1 MNRSGFAELRTRISR
16 CRLCRD
22 EPHGPPLPHEPRP
35 VLRGSH
41 TARLCIAGQAPGKRV
56 HESGIP
62 FDDPSGKRL
71 RKWMGIG
78 ADEFYDESRIAI
90 VPMGF
95 CFPGYDARGGDLPP
109 RRECA
114 GRWRAE
120 VIACLPRLELILLVG
135 AHAQRWHLGRRA
147 RPRLAE
153 TVRHWRDYA
162 DEPAPGGVPCLP
174 LPHPSWRNNGWLK
187 ANPWF
192 GEELLP
198 QLRQRIRRII
208 G

>member
-1 MNRSGFAELRTRISR
+1 
-16 CRLCRD
+16 
-22 EPHGPPLPHEPRP
+22 
-35 VLRGSH
+35 VLRGSG

-71 RKWMGIG
+71 RRWMGIG
-78 ADEFYDESRIAI
+78 GDVFYDESRIAI
-90 VPMGF
+90 IPMGF
-95 CFPGYDARGGDLPP
+95 CFPGYDRRGGDLPP

-114 GRWRAE
+114 GRWRSDIFA
-120 VIACLPRLELILLVG
+120 ALPRLELILLVG

-147 RPRLAE
+147 RPSLTE
-153 TVRHWRDYA
+153 TVRHWRDYTSA
-162 DEPAPGGVPCLP
+162 HGKGNVACLP
-174 LPHPSWRNNGWLK
+174 LPHPSWRNNSWLK

-192 GEELLP
+192 EAELVP
-198 QLRQRIRRII
+198 ALRETVRHIA